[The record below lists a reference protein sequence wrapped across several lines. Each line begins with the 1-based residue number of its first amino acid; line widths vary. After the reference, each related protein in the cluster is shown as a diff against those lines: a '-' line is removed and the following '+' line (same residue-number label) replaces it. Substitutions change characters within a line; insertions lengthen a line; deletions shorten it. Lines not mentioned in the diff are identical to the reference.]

1 MAKRKDGDGSVRQLP
16 DGSWECLMQSK
27 YINENGRP
35 KRIKRKAGTE
45 QEAVK
50 SCKLALKAWEKEFE
64 RGRNTKI
71 DKTRTLGSYM
81 EEYVDKVVKNRGITG
96 STYKSYIYTLNANF
110 YNYKISKLQLH
121 MLNTVEFELY
131 FDTVTHDKSRK
142 TASVP
147 IQLCKQLS
155 TWLYGKSL
163 IPEDYAQFAETKH
176 EKRDEYFRDK
186 ENEDK
191 NRKQI
196 FSDEDIVKFY
206 NSYKNNL
213 SEYSCVILL
222 QLETMMRGSEALN
235 LHIED
240 IDFDNNAIT
249 IRSTMAERFKDN
261 DKTKGLEK
269 YEKVPKGGK
278 ERVISMQPL
287 AKELILYMLEQTNLK
302 CRHNPNNL
310 IYPSFIKHGKPRS
323 MDAYE
328 VQFKALC
335 DKIGVDRDVR
345 PRKKPDGKIINEGLN
360 THALRHTAITIA
372 NTGKNANVIANAL
385 QAGHTA
391 IRTENIYIHS
401 NLKAQE
407 QIETA
412 GKAILNLKPEKLPNE
427 PYTKP
432 QRTDNESESMSE
444 QDKEL
449 YEMYLKLKEKFE

>member
-1 MAKRKDGDGSVRQLP
+1 MSGNFSTIP
-16 DGSWECLMQSK
+16 K

-35 KRIKRKAGTE
+35 KRIKRKAATE
-45 QEAVK
+45 QEAIK
-50 SCKLALKAWEKEFE
+50 SCRLALKAWEKEFE

-191 NRKQI
+191 NRKKI

-222 QLETMMRGSEALN
+222 QLETMMRGGEALN

-240 IDFDNNAIT
+240 IDFDNNTIT
-249 IRSTMAERFKDN
+249 VRSTIAERFIDN

-278 ERVISMQPL
+278 ERVIYMSPF
-287 AKELILYMLEQTNLK
+287 AKELVLYMLEQTKLK
-302 CRHNPNNL
+302 SRHNPDNL
-310 IYPSFIKHGKPRS
+310 LYPSFLKHGKARS

-328 VQFKALC
+328 MQLKALC

-345 PRKKPDGKIINEGLN
+345 QRKQPSGKVINEGLN

-372 NTGKNANVIANAL
+372 NTSRNANVVVNAL

-391 IRTENIYIHS
+391 IRTENIYTHS

-412 GKAILNLKPEKLPNE
+412 SKSVLNLKPEKPFSE
-427 PYTKP
+427 PDT
-432 QRTDNESESMSE
+432 ESEDIDKETGSMSE

-449 YEMYLKLKEKFE
+449 YEMYLKLKEKFQ

>member
-1 MAKRKDGDGSVRQLP
+1 MARRKDGEGSVRQLQ

-27 YINENGRP
+27 YLNENGRP
-35 KRIKRKAGTE
+35 KRIKRKANTE
-45 QEAVK
+45 QEAIK

-64 RGRNTKI
+64 RGRDKKI

-81 EEYVDKVVKNRGITG
+81 EEYVDNVVKNRGVTG

-131 FDTVTHDKSRK
+131 FDTLTHDKSRK

-163 IPEDYAQFAETKH
+163 IPEDYARFAETKH
-176 EKRDEYFRDK
+176 EKRDEYFRDQ
-186 ENEDK
+186 ENEEK
-191 NRKQI
+191 SRKQI

-206 NSYKNNL
+206 NSYKQNL

-222 QLETMMRGSEALN
+222 QLETMMRGSEVLN
-235 LHIED
+235 LHLED
-240 IDFDNNAIT
+240 IDFDHNTIT
-249 IRSTMAERFKDN
+249 VRSTMAERFKDN

-269 YEKVPKGGK
+269 YEKVPKGGE
-278 ERVISMQPL
+278 ERVIFMSEF
-287 AKELILYMLEQTNLK
+287 AKELVLYMMEQTNLK
-302 CRHNPNNL
+302 SRHNPNNL
-310 IYPSFIKHGKPRS
+310 LYPSFLKHGKARS
-323 MDAYE
+323 IDAYE
-328 VQFKALC
+328 VQLKALC
-335 DKIGVDRDVR
+335 NKIGVDRDVR
-345 PRKKPDGKIINEGLN
+345 QRKQPSGRVINEGLN

-372 NTGKNANVIANAL
+372 NTSKNANVVVNAL
-385 QAGHTA
+385 QAGHRA
-391 IRTENIYIHS
+391 IRTENIYTHS

-412 GKAILNLKPEKLPNE
+412 SKAILNLKPEKTLNE
-427 PYTKP
+427 LNMKQQGEDDKLQNMT
-432 QRTDNESESMSE
+432 E

-449 YEMYLKLKEKFE
+449 YQMYLKLKEKFE

>member
-16 DGSWECLMQSK
+16 DGLWECLMQSK
-27 YINENGRP
+27 YINENGRS

-45 QEAVK
+45 QEAIK
-50 SCKLALKAWEKEFE
+50 SCRLALKAWEKEFE

-222 QLETMMRGSEALN
+222 QLETMMRGGEALN

-240 IDFDNNAIT
+240 IDFDNNTIT
-249 IRSTMAERFKDN
+249 VRSTIAERFIDN

-278 ERVISMQPL
+278 ERVIYMSPF
-287 AKELILYMLEQTNLK
+287 AKELVLYMLEQTKLK
-302 CRHNPNNL
+302 SRHNPDNL
-310 IYPSFIKHGKPRS
+310 LYPSFLKHGKARS

-328 VQFKALC
+328 MQLKALC

-345 PRKKPDGKIINEGLN
+345 QRKQPSGKVINEGLN

-372 NTGKNANVIANAL
+372 NTSRNANVVVNAL

-391 IRTENIYIHS
+391 IRTENIYTHS

-412 GKAILNLKPEKLPNE
+412 SKSVLNLKPEKPLSEPNAKSGDIDKD
-427 PYTKP
+427 T
-432 QRTDNESESMSE
+432 RSMSE

-449 YEMYLKLKEKFE
+449 YEMYLKLKEKFQ

>member
-45 QEAVK
+45 QEAIK
-50 SCKLALKAWEKEFE
+50 SCRLALKAWEKEYE

-222 QLETMMRGSEALN
+222 QLETMMRGGEALN

-240 IDFDNNAIT
+240 IDFDNNTIT
-249 IRSTMAERFKDN
+249 VRSTIAERFIDN

-278 ERVISMQPL
+278 ERVIYMSPF
-287 AKELILYMLEQTNLK
+287 AKELVLYMLEQTKLK
-302 CRHNPNNL
+302 SRHNPDNL
-310 IYPSFIKHGKPRS
+310 LYPSFLKHGKARS

-328 VQFKALC
+328 MQLKALC

-345 PRKKPDGKIINEGLN
+345 QRKQPSGKVINEGLN

-372 NTGKNANVIANAL
+372 NTSRNANVVVNAL

-391 IRTENIYIHS
+391 IRTENIYTHS

-412 GKAILNLKPEKLPNE
+412 SKSVLNLKPEKPLSEPNAKSGDIDKD
-427 PYTKP
+427 T
-432 QRTDNESESMSE
+432 RSMSE

-449 YEMYLKLKEKFE
+449 YEMYLKLKEKFQ

>member
-45 QEAVK
+45 QEAIK
-50 SCKLALKAWEKEFE
+50 SCRLALKAWEKEYE

-71 DKTRTLGSYM
+71 DKTRILGSYM

-222 QLETMMRGSEALN
+222 QLETMMRGGEALN

-240 IDFDNNAIT
+240 IDFDNNTIT
-249 IRSTMAERFKDN
+249 VRSIIAERFIDN

-278 ERVISMQPL
+278 ERVIYMSPF
-287 AKELILYMLEQTNLK
+287 AKELVLYMLEQTKLK
-302 CRHNPNNL
+302 SRHNPDNL
-310 IYPSFIKHGKPRS
+310 LYPSFLKHGKARS

-328 VQFKALC
+328 MQLKALC

-345 PRKKPDGKIINEGLN
+345 QRKQPSGKVINEGLN

-372 NTGKNANVIANAL
+372 NTSRNANVVVNAL

-391 IRTENIYIHS
+391 IRTENIYTHS

-412 GKAILNLKPEKLPNE
+412 SKSVLNLKPEKPLSEPNAKSGDIDKD
-427 PYTKP
+427 T
-432 QRTDNESESMSE
+432 RSMSE

-449 YEMYLKLKEKFE
+449 YEMYLKLKEKFQ

>member
-45 QEAVK
+45 QEAIK
-50 SCKLALKAWEKEFE
+50 SCRLALKAWEKEFE

-222 QLETMMRGSEALN
+222 QLETMMRGGEALN

-240 IDFDNNAIT
+240 IDFDNNTIT
-249 IRSTMAERFKDN
+249 VRSTIAERFIDN

-278 ERVISMQPL
+278 ERVIYMSPF
-287 AKELILYMLEQTNLK
+287 AKELVLYMLEQTKLK
-302 CRHNPNNL
+302 SRHNPDNL
-310 IYPSFIKHGKPRS
+310 LYPSFLKHGKARS

-328 VQFKALC
+328 MQLKALC

-345 PRKKPDGKIINEGLN
+345 QRKQPSGKVINEGLN

-372 NTGKNANVIANAL
+372 NTSRNANVVVNAL

-391 IRTENIYIHS
+391 IRTENIYTHS

-412 GKAILNLKPEKLPNE
+412 SKSVLNLKPEKPLSEPNAKSGDIDKD
-427 PYTKP
+427 T
-432 QRTDNESESMSE
+432 RSMSE

-449 YEMYLKLKEKFE
+449 YEMYLKLKEKFQ

>member
-45 QEAVK
+45 QEAIK
-50 SCKLALKAWEKEFE
+50 SCRLALKAWEKEYE

-222 QLETMMRGSEALN
+222 QLETMMRGGEALN

-240 IDFDNNAIT
+240 IDFDNNTIT
-249 IRSTMAERFKDN
+249 VRSTIAERFIDN

-278 ERVISMQPL
+278 ERVIYMSPF
-287 AKELILYMLEQTNLK
+287 AKELVLYMLEQTKLK
-302 CRHNPNNL
+302 SRHNPDNL
-310 IYPSFIKHGKPRS
+310 LYPSFLKHGKARS

-328 VQFKALC
+328 MQLKALC

-345 PRKKPDGKIINEGLN
+345 QRKQPSGKVINEGLN

-372 NTGKNANVIANAL
+372 NTSRNANVVVNAL

-391 IRTENIYIHS
+391 IRTENIYTHS

-412 GKAILNLKPEKLPNE
+412 SKSVLNLKPEKPLSEPN
-427 PYTKP
+427 TKSG
-432 QRTDNESESMSE
+432 DIDKENESMSE

-449 YEMYLKLKEKFE
+449 YEMYLKLKEKFQ

>member
-35 KRIKRKAGTE
+35 KRIKRKAATE
-45 QEAVK
+45 QEAIK
-50 SCKLALKAWEKEFE
+50 SCRLALKAWEKEFE

-163 IPEDYAQFAETKH
+163 IPENYAQFAETKH

-222 QLETMMRGSEALN
+222 QLETMMRGGEALN

-240 IDFDNNAIT
+240 IDFDNNTIT
-249 IRSTMAERFKDN
+249 VRSTIAERFIDN

-269 YEKVPKGGK
+269 YEKV
-278 ERVISMQPL
+278 
-287 AKELILYMLEQTNLK
+287 
-302 CRHNPNNL
+302 
-310 IYPSFIKHGKPRS
+310 
-323 MDAYE
+323 
-328 VQFKALC
+328 
-335 DKIGVDRDVR
+335 
-345 PRKKPDGKIINEGLN
+345 
-360 THALRHTAITIA
+360 
-372 NTGKNANVIANAL
+372 
-385 QAGHTA
+385 
-391 IRTENIYIHS
+391 
-401 NLKAQE
+401 
-407 QIETA
+407 
-412 GKAILNLKPEKLPNE
+412 
-427 PYTKP
+427 
-432 QRTDNESESMSE
+432 
-444 QDKEL
+444 
-449 YEMYLKLKEKFE
+449 

>member
-1 MAKRKDGDGSVRQLP
+1 MAKRKDGDGSVRQLT

-35 KRIKRKAGTE
+35 KRIKRKAKTE
-45 QEAVK
+45 QEAIK
-50 SCKLALKAWEKEFE
+50 ACRLALRAWEKEFE
-64 RGRNTKI
+64 RGRDTKI

-163 IPEDYAQFAETKH
+163 ILEDYASYAQTKC

-186 ENEDK
+186 ENEEK
-191 NRKQI
+191 SRKQI
-196 FSDEDIVKFY
+196 FTDEDIVKFY
-206 NSYKNNL
+206 DSYKNNV

-222 QLETMMRGSEALN
+222 QLETMMRGGEVLN
-235 LHIED
+235 LHLED
-240 IDFDNNAIT
+240 IDFDKNTIT
-249 IRSTMAERFKDN
+249 VRSTMAERFKDN

-269 YEKVPKGGK
+269 YEKVTKGGK
-278 ERVISMQPL
+278 ERTIYMSPF
-287 AKELILYMLEQTNLK
+287 AKELVLYMLEQTKLK
-302 CRHNPNNL
+302 SRHNPNNL
-310 IYPSFIKHGKPRS
+310 LYPSFLKHGKVRS
-323 MDAYE
+323 LDAYE
-328 VQFKALC
+328 IQFKALC

-345 PRKKPDGKIINEGLN
+345 QRKQPSGKVINKGLN

-372 NTGKNANVIANAL
+372 NTSKNANVVVNAL

-391 IRTENIYIHS
+391 IRTENIYTHS

-412 GKAILNLKPEKLPNE
+412 SRAVLNLKPESPFRE
-427 PYTKP
+427 PDMKP
-432 QRTDNESESMSE
+432 QGADEKLESMAE

-449 YEMYLKLKEKFE
+449 YEMYLKLKEKFG

>member
-45 QEAVK
+45 QEAIK
-50 SCKLALKAWEKEFE
+50 SCRLALKAWEKEYE

-196 FSDEDIVKFY
+196 FSDEDIAKFY

-222 QLETMMRGSEALN
+222 QLETMMRGGEALN

-240 IDFDNNAIT
+240 IDFDNNTIT
-249 IRSTMAERFKDN
+249 VRSTIAERFIDN

-278 ERVISMQPL
+278 ERVIYMSPF
-287 AKELILYMLEQTNLK
+287 AKELVLYMLEQTKLK
-302 CRHNPNNL
+302 SRHNPDNL
-310 IYPSFIKHGKPRS
+310 LYPSFLKHGKARS

-328 VQFKALC
+328 MQLKALC

-345 PRKKPDGKIINEGLN
+345 QRKQPSGKVINEGLN

-372 NTGKNANVIANAL
+372 NTSRNANVVVNAL

-391 IRTENIYIHS
+391 IRTENIYTHS

-412 GKAILNLKPEKLPNE
+412 SKSVLNLKPEKPLSEPN
-427 PYTKP
+427 TKSGDIDKE
-432 QRTDNESESMSE
+432 TGSMTE

-449 YEMYLKLKEKFE
+449 YEMYLKLKEKFQ

>member
-45 QEAVK
+45 QEAIK
-50 SCKLALKAWEKEFE
+50 SCRLALKAWEKEYE

-71 DKTRTLGSYM
+71 DKTRILGSYM

-222 QLETMMRGSEALN
+222 QLETMMRGGEALN

-240 IDFDNNAIT
+240 IDFDNNTIT
-249 IRSTMAERFKDN
+249 VRSTIAERFIDN

-278 ERVISMQPL
+278 ERVIYMSPF
-287 AKELILYMLEQTNLK
+287 AKELVLYMLEQTKLK
-302 CRHNPNNL
+302 SRHNPDNL
-310 IYPSFIKHGKPRS
+310 LYPSFLKHGKARS

-328 VQFKALC
+328 MQLKALC

-345 PRKKPDGKIINEGLN
+345 QRKQPSGKVINEGLN

-372 NTGKNANVIANAL
+372 NTSRNANVVVNAL

-391 IRTENIYIHS
+391 IRTENIYTHS

-412 GKAILNLKPEKLPNE
+412 SKSVLNLKPEKPLSEPNAKSGDIDKD
-427 PYTKP
+427 T
-432 QRTDNESESMSE
+432 RSMSE

-449 YEMYLKLKEKFE
+449 YEMYLKLKEKFQ